1 MPLIPLRPL
10 LEATDRYGY
19 AQGAFN
25 VNMVAQAQ
33 AVVQI
38 HDLFRSPAIL
48 QGADLA
54 NGFMGG
60 CTDFLHATL
69 EDKQKGAVNIAKA
82 VQAAA
87 ATTSIPI
94 ALHLDHGKDIES
106 VKAAIDGGYTS
117 VMIDGSSLPL
127 EQNIALTR
135 EVVKL
140 AHAVG
145 VTVEGE
151 LGVLSGVE
159 DHVFSEHSTYTH
171 PLDAIRFFRE
181 TKVDALAI
189 SYGTMHGANKGKDA
203 RVRKEI
209 AIAIKECLRH
219 EGIFGVLVSHG
230 SSTVPAYLVD
240 AINTLG
246 GNITNAYGI
255 SLEQLKEVGKLGIGK
270 INVDTDIRLAVTRNL
285 RELFLLKPEL
295 TEDSRLNRMYQLLK
309 AKPEAF
315 DPRVFLPPIMDTVMY
330 GTIPNQATEMVVNA
344 VKQGVMEMVGTL
356 IVEFGCVGK
365 APLVEQVT
373 LEQMADRY
381 RKEGI

>member
-69 EDKQKGAVNIAKA
+69 EDKQKGAANIAKA

-295 TEDSRLNRMYQLLK
+295 TEDPRLNRMYQLLK

>member
-1 MPLIPLRPL
+1 MPLIPLRPI
-10 LEATDRYGY
+10 LETTDRYGY

-33 AVVQI
+33 AVVEV
-38 HDLFRSPAIL
+38 HNLFRAPAIL

-60 CTDFLHATL
+60 RTDFLHATL
-69 EDKQKGAVNIAKA
+69 EDKIRGAANIAKA
-82 VQAAA
+82 VKAASDNVA
-87 ATTSIPI
+87 IPI
-94 ALHLDHGKDIES
+94 ALHLDHGKDLAS

-171 PLDAIRFFRE
+171 PLDAIRFFKE

-189 SYGTMHGANKGKDA
+189 SYGTMHGANKGRNAK
-203 RVRKEI
+203 VRKEI

-219 EGIFGVLVSHG
+219 EGLFGVLVSHG

-240 AINTLG
+240 AINKMG
-246 GNITNAYGI
+246 GSITNAFGI
-255 SLEQLKEVGKLGIGK
+255 SLEQLKEVGGLGIGK

-295 TEDSRLNRMYQLLK
+295 AEDPSLNRMHQLLK

-315 DPRVFLPPIMDTVMY
+315 DPRVFLTPIMDTVMY
-330 GTIPNQATEMVVNA
+330 GTIPNEAAEEVVHA
-344 VKQGVMEMVGTL
+344 VKQGVMEMVGSL

-365 APLVEQVT
+365 APLVEMVS

-381 RKEGI
+381 RKQGL

>member
-69 EDKQKGAVNIAKA
+69 EDKQKGAANIAKA

-295 TEDSRLNRMYQLLK
+295 TEDPRLNRMYQLLK
-309 AKPEAF
+309 AKSEAF

-330 GTIPNQATEMVVNA
+330 GTIPNRATEMVVNA

>member
-106 VKAAIDGGYTS
+106 VKAAIDGGYSS

-295 TEDSRLNRMYQLLK
+295 TEDPRLNRMYQLLK

-315 DPRVFLPPIMDTVMY
+315 DPRVFFPPIMDTVMY
-330 GTIPNQATEMVVNA
+330 GTIPNQATDLVVNA

>member
-159 DHVFSEHSTYTH
+159 DHVFSEHTTYTH

-295 TEDSRLNRMYQLLK
+295 TEDPRLNRMYQLLK

-330 GTIPNQATEMVVNA
+330 GTIPNQATDLVVNA

>member
-33 AVVQI
+33 AVVHI

-60 CTDFLHATL
+60 CMDFLHATL

-295 TEDSRLNRMYQLLK
+295 TEDPRLNRMYQLLK

-330 GTIPNQATEMVVNA
+330 GIIPNQATEMVVNA

>member
-240 AINTLG
+240 AINSLG

>member
-69 EDKQKGAVNIAKA
+69 EDKQKGAANIAKA

-106 VKAAIDGGYTS
+106 VKAAIDGGYSS

-295 TEDSRLNRMYQLLK
+295 TEDPRLNRMYQLLK

>member
-69 EDKQKGAVNIAKA
+69 EDKQKGAANIAKA

-140 AHAVG
+140 AHSVG

-295 TEDSRLNRMYQLLK
+295 TEDPRLNRMYQLLK

-330 GTIPNQATEMVVNA
+330 GIIPNQATEMVVNA

>member
-135 EVVKL
+135 EVVKI

-189 SYGTMHGANKGKDA
+189 SYGTMHGANKGKDV

-295 TEDSRLNRMYQLLK
+295 TEDPRLNRMYQLLK

-330 GTIPNQATEMVVNA
+330 GIIPNQATEMVVNA

>member
-1 MPLIPLRPL
+1 MSLIPLRPL
-10 LEATDRYGY
+10 LETTDRYGY

-25 VNMVAQAQ
+25 VNMVAQAE
-33 AVVQI
+33 AVIQI
-38 HDLFRSPAIL
+38 HTLFRAPAIL

-60 CTDFLHATL
+60 RTDFLNASL
-69 EDKQKGAVNIAKA
+69 EDKQRGAVNIAKA
-82 VQAAA
+82 VKAAA
-87 ATTSIPI
+87 EHASIPI
-94 ALHLDHGKDIES
+94 ALHLDHGKDIAS

-127 EQNIALTR
+127 EDNIALTR

-140 AHAVG
+140 AHRVG

-159 DHVFSEHSTYTH
+159 DHVFSEHSTYTN
-171 PLDAIRFFRE
+171 PLDAIRFFQE

-189 SYGTMHGANKGKDA
+189 SYGTMHGANKGKNA
-203 RVRKEI
+203 KVRKEI

-230 SSTVPAYLVD
+230 SSTVPTYLVE
-240 AINTLG
+240 AINNLG
-246 GNITNAYGI
+246 GNISNAHGI

-270 INVDTDIRLAVTRNL
+270 INVDTDIRLSVTRNL

-295 TEDSRLNRMYQLLK
+295 TEDPQLNQINQLLK

-330 GTIPNQATEMVVNA
+330 GTIPNKAIEDVVTA
-344 VKQGVMEMVGTL
+344 IKQGVMEMVGSL

-365 APLVEQVT
+365 AGLVEQVS

-381 RKEGI
+381 RKEGF